1 MTPITLIIGF
11 LGLVILW
18 AVARRFV
25 SARASTAIIVAVAL
39 GAILPTWLIA
49 PGLLVLKPDVPSGTV
64 VGWELPLG
72 WAGIKNDL
80 TPQSTVV
87 TMVVDHPGCTPSG
100 GGDWLGEPAIAYTP
114 WSVTITMH
122 AREDLANKVACVGYY
137 LSGEGAE
144 VQLSEP
150 LGNRQLFDGS
160 KSPPH
165 PRSPSDTPSSMS
177 R

>member
-1 MTPITLIIGF
+1 MPIALFVGF
-11 LGLVILW
+11 LVIVVLW
-18 AVARRFV
+18 VVARRFA
-25 SARASTAIIVAVAL
+25 SARASAAGILAGLLVANLTV
-39 GAILPTWLIA
+39 WQVA
-49 PGLLVLKPDVPSGTV
+49 PGLLVPKPAVPPGTL

-80 TPQSTVV
+80 TPQSTVI
-87 TMVVDHPGCTPSG
+87 TMVVDHPGCTPSS
-100 GGDWLGEPAIAYTP
+100 GGDWLDEAAIAYTP

-122 AREDLANKVACVGYY
+122 TRESLANNVDCRSYY
-137 LSGEGAE
+137 LAGEVAK

-165 PRSPSDTPSSMS
+165 RRSPGDTPSSMS